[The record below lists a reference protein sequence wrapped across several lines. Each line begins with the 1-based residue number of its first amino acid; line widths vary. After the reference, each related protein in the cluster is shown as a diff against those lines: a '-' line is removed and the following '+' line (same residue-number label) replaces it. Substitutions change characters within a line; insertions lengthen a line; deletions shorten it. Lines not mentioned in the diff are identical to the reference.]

1 MKSMSHSQSNAVQLN
16 GTESSSFT
24 PNFDALSNVDVGDP
38 TNGGSYFPMQAAIIF
53 DQAPIIGTFSTH
65 LIFMGIFVVLMRRLE
80 AFFDTSGVRR
90 VSFDE

>member
-1 MKSMSHSQSNAVQLN
+1 
-16 GTESSSFT
+16 
-24 PNFDALSNVDVGDP
+24 
-38 TNGGSYFPMQAAIIF
+38 MQAAIIF

-90 VSFDE
+90 VSFDQ